1 MGDKVWRMLLTIVK
15 MLSFI
20 TFSLEMF
27 YVITNRL
34 HWWCGT
40 LVCVA
45 YLLAV
50 VWGVMEAIDSEE
62 DRK

>member
-1 MGDKVWRMLLTIVK
+1 MSDKVWRMLLTLVK

-34 HWWCGT
+34 PWWCGA

-45 YLLAV
+45 YFLAV
-50 VWGVMEAIDSEE
+50 VWGVMEAIDMEE
-62 DRK
+62 D